1 MLRPLESSSGW
12 VRSFKLSSFQTAA
25 IVGFSLI
32 GLGVANSNL
41 AYITAGNRSK
51 ISPAHGIAAVGN
63 FGYLG
68 TLLSSISIGFIAQA
82 TSLPLTFLLGGIIAV
97 VIAFL
102 ATRIPLGEKKV
113 ASPSG
118 TIQPAFKIGK

>member
-1 MLRPLESSSGW
+1 MPD
-12 VRSFKLSSFQTAA
+12 FQRLTRL
-25 IVGFSLI
+25 IVKHAL
-32 GLGVANSNL
+32 V
-41 AYITAGNRSK
+41 
-51 ISPAHGIAAVGN
+51 
-63 FGYLG
+63 

-97 VIAFL
+97 VTAFL

-118 TIQPAFKIGK
+118 TIQPAFKISN